1 MANCKFCGKA
11 VISGLV
17 VHRQCWE
24 SELEKAMHEICD
36 GYCQWPKED
45 QGKEELKKHCVTCP
59 LIRLVTRSVWV
70 GSPASGTAAGPS

>member
-1 MANCKFCGKA
+1 MAKCKFCGKA

-45 QGKEELKKHCVTCP
+45 QGKEELKNTV
-59 LIRLVTRSVWV
+59 
-70 GSPASGTAAGPS
+70 

>member
-11 VISGLV
+11 VISGFV

-45 QGKEELKKHCVTCP
+45 PGKEALEKHCVDCP
-59 LIRLVTRSVWV
+59 LIRLLNRSV
-70 GSPASGTAAGPS
+70 

>member
-11 VISGLV
+11 VISGFV

-45 QGKEELKKHCVTCP
+45 QGKEDQGKEELKKHCVTCL
-59 LIRLVTRSVWV
+59 LIRLVTRSV
-70 GSPASGTAAGPS
+70 